1 MSDRSRQRRP
11 GRWARLLLLV
21 VAAASSVGWSAKT
34 IRHVAWSAVEFFPP
48 DLERHVRRNHRRF
61 DAGIERGLRQPPSW
75 RAAAPGSLPDAL
87 EQQARVCADGLR
99 QPIPL
104 EDLVEEL
111 GVLAVS
117 VLDANDPLAVGHD
130 DRREPQYAAAY
141 GAYVDAALGRVR
153 LVYYGEDAEL
163 VRRRLVAP
171 TVTRALARSRQLYP
185 FIGSEFFRTGSL
197 RDWRSFDDLS
207 VAFGVAA
214 VCLSRAMTD
223 VANFGAYV
231 WKQGGGLVPTPVPTP
246 QGHVGPTVRLS
257 LDGGFPDRA
266 ERDRGAPVMP
276 SPGLILPPP

>member
-1 MSDRSRQRRP
+1 VSERPRR
-11 GRWARLLLLV
+11 RWARLLVLV
-21 VAAASSVGWSAKT
+21 VAAVSSLGWSAKT

-48 DLERHVRRNHRRF
+48 DLEHQVRRNHRRF
-61 DAGIERGLRQPPSW
+61 DAGIERGLGQPPSW
-75 RAAAPGSLPDAL
+75 RAAAPGKLPEAL
-87 EQQARVCADGLR
+87 EYQAMVCADGLR

-130 DRREPQYAAAY
+130 DQREPLYAAAY
-141 GAYVDAALGRVR
+141 GAYVDAALARVR
-153 LVYYGEDAEL
+153 LVYYGEDSEL

-171 TVTRALARSRQLYP
+171 TVARSLARSREMYP
-185 FIGSEFFRTGSL
+185 FVGAEFFRTGSL

-231 WKQGGGLVPTPVPTP
+231 WEQGGGLVPTPLPTP
-246 QGHVGPTVRLS
+246 QGHVGPTVQLA
-257 LDGGFPDRA
+257 LGGGFPDRGSRA
-266 ERDRGAPVMP
+266 RGAPAMP